1 MKNIFSHHVS
11 LFFPHHPRA
20 RCWLHV
26 ILLWVDHQSDRK
38 CLHLSFL
45 AFSACWRCF
54 RPRSAVQHQRFIRS
68 HTIIRAIRA
77 LQCIP
82 EGTSARLHILTH
94 ITPAH
99 SSLSP
104 SPLDICFSVHLI
116 RHLVAISRHWLYHYQ
131 GNRAGE
137 EIWRVFCGLNDDH
150 STTVVVFWW
159 RVSPVSAGVFDYI
172 LISEYLYSHKALT
185 LQVFVDLKK
194 SICKKNIFFFCK
206 WMFCRSSLSKS
217 GHV

>member
-82 EGTSARLHILTH
+82 EGTSARLRILTH

-104 SPLDICFSVHLI
+104 SPLDICFFVTWFATSWQFPDIDFIITKGTERARKYGGFFVALMMITAQQWLSFDEELVPSPQVSLI
-116 RHLVAISRHWLYHYQ
+116 ISWSR
-131 GNRAGE
+131 N
-137 EIWRVFCGLNDDH
+137 I
-150 STTVVVFWW
+150 
-159 RVSPVSAGVFDYI
+159 YI
-172 LISEYLYSHKALT
+172 LIKH
-185 LQVFVDLKK
+185 
-194 SICKKNIFFFCK
+194 
-206 WMFCRSSLSKS
+206 
-217 GHV
+217 